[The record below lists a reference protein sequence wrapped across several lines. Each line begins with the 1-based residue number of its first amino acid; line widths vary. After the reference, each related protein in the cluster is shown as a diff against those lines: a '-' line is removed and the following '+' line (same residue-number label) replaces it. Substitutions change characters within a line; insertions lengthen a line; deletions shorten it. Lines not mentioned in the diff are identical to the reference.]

1 MKFKFL
7 DEDIALEI
15 TRVFAELSDEELKET
30 LDEINYL
37 GQTSRTIRKINVLD
51 IKPKLR
57 LIKNEEET
65 KWNYPMNNGKN

>member
-37 GQTSRTIRKINVLD
+37 GQTSRTIRKINVLNKFEPK
-51 IKPKLR
+51 IKKVKPKLR
-57 LIKNEEET
+57 LIKNEEKT
-65 KWNYPMNNGKN
+65 K

>member
-65 KWNYPMNNGKN
+65 K

>member
-7 DEDIALEI
+7 DEDIALKI

-65 KWNYPMNNGKN
+65 K

>member
-51 IKPKLR
+51 IKPKLK
-57 LIKNEEET
+57 LVKDEE
-65 KWNYPMNNGKN
+65 KK